1 MPKGRTE
8 SKEGAEGEGEG
19 VSGNR
24 SWEGGWVEGILD
36 LGGASVLYLFAQRE
50 REGTRDKVARVSR
63 EGCGRR
69 LLARVSKDLTVWL
82 TR

>member
-36 LGGASVLYLFAQRE
+36 LGGASVLYLLHTK
-50 REGTRDKVARVSR
+50 GTRRDKGQGSEGLKGRVWQ
-63 EGCGRR
+63 EAPG
-69 LLARVSKDLTVWL
+69 
-82 TR
+82 